1 MTIDE
6 TVDKIATSKKY
17 KFLCKE
23 TIKNVLEEYVLI
35 HKDLKRALPYAK
47 KSLHKIWASYLGEPN
62 YKRVKERLT
71 DAFSVNDDALIM
83 EICEDTM
90 SVHSSA
96 RERMQLYEQGYY
108 KHIFAKTG
116 QPSSIADLACALHP
130 LSFRW
135 MNLPSSVPYFA
146 YDINRNFT
154 DLLGHYFE
162 LEGIGPM
169 PIWQDI
175 YVNPPTDHVDVALL
189 FKMYH
194 CLEIRKKG
202 AGLTVLKQTPA
213 DWVVISFPAQNLMGK
228 KADIYGNYAPAIH
241 QAVEEFG
248 WEMTEELFVNE
259 MLVII
264 KKLEN

>member
-23 TIKNVLEEYVLI
+23 TIQNVLEDYVII
-35 HKDLKRALPYAK
+35 HKELKRALPYAK

-71 DAFSVNDDALIM
+71 DAFAVQDDALIM
-83 EICEDTM
+83 EICEETM
-90 SVHSSA
+90 AVHSSA
-96 RERMQLYEQGYY
+96 RERIQLYEQGYY
-108 KHIFAKTG
+108 QHIFSQTG
-116 QPSSIADLACALHP
+116 QPDSIADLACALHP
-130 LSFRW
+130 LSWRW
-135 MNLPSSVPYFA
+135 MNLPSSTKYFA

-162 LEGIGPM
+162 LEGIGPP

-175 YVNPPTDHVDVALL
+175 YVHPPAEHVDVALL

-202 AGLTVLKQTPA
+202 AGLTVVKQTPA
-213 DWVVISFPAQNLMGK
+213 DWIVISFPAQNLVGK
-228 KADIYGNYAPAIH
+228 KADIYGNYAPRLRATAQENDWKI
-241 QAVEEFG
+241 
-248 WEMTEELFVNE
+248 TEELFGNE
-259 MLVII
+259 MLVVIR
-264 KKLEN
+264 K